1 MKKAEDRRILR
12 TRNMLFDA
20 LLDLMIEKGYEAI
33 TIQDI
38 IDRANIGRSTFYLHF
53 TDKEQLLLSSIN
65 QLREFIKEQRHNRG
79 ISEASGEYQFGFSL
93 AMLQHAQSHKHLYKA
108 IVGKKGGATVMYHMK
123 QMLTE
128 RISEEISVFLTDTSL
143 LIPREA
149 VIDFVV
155 NTFIA
160 LLTWWMEQNMP
171 CSAAEMDRIFHKLT
185 LSGLTGL
192 KCHCR

>member
-1 MKKAEDRRILR
+1 MKKVEDRRVLR
-12 TRNMLFDA
+12 TRNLLFEA
-20 LLDLMIEKGYEAI
+20 FVDLMIEKGYEAI

-53 TDKEQLLLSSIN
+53 TDKEQLLLSSID
-65 QLREFIKEQRHNRG
+65 QLREFIKEQRINRSG
-79 ISEASGEYQFGFSL
+79 SEVLGEYQFGFSL

-123 QMLTE
+123 QMLTALIGE
-128 RISEEISVFLTDTSL
+128 DVAALLTNTSL
-143 LIPREA
+143 LIPGEA

-155 NTFIA
+155 NTFIT

-171 CSAAEMDRIFHKLT
+171 CSAAEMDRVFHKLT

-192 KCHCR
+192 KC